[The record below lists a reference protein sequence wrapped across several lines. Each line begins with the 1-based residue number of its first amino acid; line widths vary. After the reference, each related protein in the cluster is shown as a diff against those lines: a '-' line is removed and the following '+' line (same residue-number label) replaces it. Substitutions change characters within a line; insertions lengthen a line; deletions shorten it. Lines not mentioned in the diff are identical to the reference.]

1 MSSLLPIAL
10 EGHFTR
16 SLSNATIQRCANA
29 TSKKDLKNVWSEIKD
44 LVLGTHKCAA
54 EAALYD
60 LSHAK
65 TTREQLDAFN
75 ALTYYVE
82 PGDRHKLAWKLDVSE
97 FQGFQIGEHRFPVPD
112 DARDFMK
119 GTVSMTTSASC
130 RLLNTLHLNDHHV
143 LLSSPQF
150 GLDLG
155 PLSNIPTDNDL
166 YGATMR
172 QVLIKD
178 FQTRFSHFPAL
189 LDTLQVLGLD
199 QDDASGQFALEVMQE
214 TEHQLAQTGLGSVAA
229 TMAENAAHLVRLASA
244 MKDDR

>member
-16 SLSNATIQRCANA
+16 SLSNATIQRCATA
-29 TSKKDLKNVWSEIKD
+29 ASKKDLKNVWSEVKD
-44 LVLGTHKCAA
+44 FVLGTHKCAA

-65 TTREQLDAFN
+65 TTREQFDAFN
-75 ALTYYVE
+75 ALTYYIE

-112 DARDFMK
+112 DIGDFMK
-119 GTVSMTTSASC
+119 GTVPMTTSASC

-143 LLSSPQF
+143 LLSSQQF
-150 GLDLG
+150 GLDLS

-172 QVLIKD
+172 HVLIKD